1 MKASSES
8 IGEPIDRIN
17 NNRNILNSVIGNVKE
32 KNIKINLED
41 TIKLESR
48 IPNTLSL
55 ADELRMHSD
64 QMAY

>member
-17 NNRNILNSVIGNVKE
+17 NNRNISDSVIGNVKE

-48 IPNTLSL
+48 IPNT
-55 ADELRMHSD
+55 
-64 QMAY
+64 